1 MSEVKIKNTV
11 INNKRALFEYEVLD
25 KYIAGIMLTGTE
37 VKSLR
42 EGKANMGDAFCD
54 FRKTDLWVR
63 HLNISEY
70 SNGSHFNHDPMRPRK
85 LLLKK
90 KEIEKLLAKVKERG
104 LTIVPISL
112 FFSERGFAKLEIGL
126 VRGKK
131 LHDKRDSIK
140 KKDSKRDLDRQLKEK

>member
-1 MSEVKIKNTV
+1 MSEVKFKNTV
-11 INNKRALFEYEVLD
+11 INNKRALFEYEVMD

-54 FRKTDLWVR
+54 FRKNDLWVR

-90 KEIEKLLAKVKERG
+90 KEIEKLQTKVKERG

-140 KKDSKRDLDRQLKEK
+140 QKESKRDLDRQLKER

>member
-11 INNKRALFEYEVLD
+11 ISNKRAFYEYEVLD
-25 KYIAGIMLTGTE
+25 KYVAGLMLTGTE

-42 EGKANMGDAFCD
+42 EGKANMGDAFCA
-54 FRKTDLWVR
+54 FRKNDLWVN
-63 HLNISEY
+63 HLNISVY
-70 SNGSHFNHDPMRPRK
+70 SNGSHFNHEPMRPRK

-90 KEIEKLLAKVKERG
+90 KEIEKLQAKVKERG

-131 LHDKRDSIK
+131 VHDKRDSIK
-140 KKDSKRDLDRQLKEK
+140 QKESKRDLDRQLKER

>member
-1 MSEVKIKNTV
+1 MSEVKFKNTV
-11 INNKRALFEYEVLD
+11 INNKRALFEYEVMD

-54 FRKTDLWVR
+54 FRKNDLWVR

-90 KEIEKLLAKVKERG
+90 KEIEKLQTKVKERG

-140 KKDSKRDLDRQLKEK
+140 QKESKRDLDRQMKER

>member
-54 FRKTDLWVR
+54 FRKSDLWVR

-140 KKDSKRDLDRQLKEK
+140 KKDSKRDLDRQLKER

>member
-1 MSEVKIKNTV
+1 MSEVKIKNIA
-11 INNKRALFEYEVLD
+11 INNKRAFYEYEVMD

-37 VKSLR
+37 VKSVR
-42 EGKANMGDAFCD
+42 EGKANMGDAFCA
-54 FRKTDLWVR
+54 FQKNDLWVR
-63 HLNISEY
+63 HLNISVY
-70 SNGSHFNHDPMRPRK
+70 CNGSHFNHEPMRPRK

-90 KEIEKLLAKVKERG
+90 KELEKLLAKVKERG
-104 LTIVPISL
+104 FTIVPINL

-140 KKDSKRDLDRQLKEK
+140 KKDSKRDLDRILKER